1 MQPRDPFSQDFS
13 SKRAAEIVGITYR
26 QLDYWTR
33 TNLVVPVIGLTTGS
47 GSRRRYDYRN
57 LLELKAIKALLEA
70 GIRLEKVWDVFS
82 CLSEHL
88 DEDVTQVCLVISGTR
103 SVAVMHEGEIFDLIR
118 NGQGVLEIL
127 PLAAVKDEL
136 DSKITE
142 LYPEGPATTEQ
153 GTSMVEERWA
163 NLVQV
168 AYHEAGHAV
177 AFRVLGMP
185 VALLTIKPNGV
196 RQSLGNVRARP
207 PRHKLKYR
215 LLAGLAGPLAQL
227 KYCGASDGS
236 ESDLAQVTNLLHS
249 LNSGLRPVEMTD
261 VDRLW
266 AECREVMAQSGVW
279 EWVEAVAEA
288 ALTYEIL
295 NGDQIDALD
304 PSRKSDDTLEQEAAP
319 SEHLTYPDLAG
330 VDRAGEDL
338 FAEDFAKHNLTG
350 AKLNGTN
357 LTGAK
362 LNGAYLFG
370 ADLTGANLTRAVLT
384 EANLEWSTLRGVSL
398 RRASLRRA
406 DLRRANLG
414 EANLQKADLRE
425 ANLCGANLKGA
436 LFEATRLSCA
446 IADTNTVWPD
456 GFDPEDA
463 GVFLAGVFLVHQTN
477 QTHYS
482 QSLRSEE
489 GSSPTLT
496 DATDGRYVGL
506 VIDPATFERVARC
519 AAREFG
525 VEFKDLSGETA
536 IEDLVPIQE
545 RHPTDSW
552 LVPFLLHMA
561 LEDEFEIDFDEGELG
576 RILEN
581 APGGGYTLAS
591 WVWAVQRG
599 LNNELC
605 VAQLANYCPS
615 CKKKIHQW
623 MRKGQQLRS
632 TRQCHSCGHQF
643 KRYLGGA

>member
-1 MQPRDPFSQDFS
+1 MQPRDHFSQDFS
-13 SKRAAEIVGITYR
+13 SKRAAEIVGVTYR

-33 TNLVVPVIGLTTGS
+33 TNLVVPALDVATGS
-47 GSRRRYDYRN
+47 VRRRRYDYRN
-57 LLELKAIKALLEA
+57 LLEMQIIKSLLDA
-70 GIRLEKVWDVFS
+70 GIRLEKVRDVFS

-88 DEDVTQVCLVISGTR
+88 DEDVTRVSLVVSGTR

-142 LYPEGPATTEQ
+142 LYPEGPATTGQ

-177 AFRVLGMP
+177 AYRVLGIP
-185 VALLTIKPNGV
+185 VALLTIRPCGET
-196 RQSLGNVRARP
+196 RSLGHVTTKP
-207 PRHKLKYR
+207 SRHKLKYR
-215 LLAGLAGPLAQL
+215 LLASLAGPLAQL

-236 ESDLAQVTNLLHS
+236 GSDFARATNLLHS
-249 LNSGLRPVEMTD
+249 LRSAEMTD

-304 PSRKSDDTLEQEAAP
+304 PSRKSDDTLEQEVVP
-319 SEHLTYPDLAG
+319 SENPACPDLAG

-477 QTHYS
+477 QTH
-482 QSLRSEE
+482 
-489 GSSPTLT
+489 
-496 DATDGRYVGL
+496 
-506 VIDPATFERVARC
+506 
-519 AAREFG
+519 
-525 VEFKDLSGETA
+525 
-536 IEDLVPIQE
+536 
-545 RHPTDSW
+545 
-552 LVPFLLHMA
+552 
-561 LEDEFEIDFDEGELG
+561 
-576 RILEN
+576 
-581 APGGGYTLAS
+581 
-591 WVWAVQRG
+591 
-599 LNNELC
+599 
-605 VAQLANYCPS
+605 
-615 CKKKIHQW
+615 
-623 MRKGQQLRS
+623 
-632 TRQCHSCGHQF
+632 
-643 KRYLGGA
+643 